1 MNNKS
6 SVTITYGD
14 KTDKHKLNQIG
25 HVCCGGGDGAA
36 DDSGLYLVDGRII
49 DGNGNDVTEEIDT
62 ILGESTVA
70 VSDIIVDFTED
81 TTPKA

>member
-14 KTDKHKLNQIG
+14 KTDKHQLNQIG
-25 HVCCGGGDGAA
+25 HVCCGGGDGVS
-36 DDSGLYLVDGRII
+36 DDSGLRLVGGKII
-49 DGNGNDVTEEIDT
+49 DGSGKDVTAEIDT

-70 VSDIIVDFTED
+70 MGDLIIEPTEEN
-81 TTPKA
+81 TEE